1 MAGVVWL
8 VWCGWCDVAGVV
20 WLVWCGWCG
29 VAGVVWLV
37 WCGWCGVA
45 GVVWLVQPTKTVST
59 SPTPLPPPQV
69 EGKAV
74 GFMSINSDFDI
85 DILIGLYD
93 LDNFNGL
100 RNCHEDDVV
109 RSVWETDKRFEKQ
122 VGKVKNAHEKTITE
136 AVVVIDNDEEED
148 DEDEDEDEN
157 EEEED
162 SEEEDD
168 AEARLEKEEIKEIEQ
183 REEDLDQTSDE
194 EDDEERKEEEEEEED
209 EEEEEEA
216 EEEEEEIDMEEK
228 VASDELT
235 VVDSL
240 DETQCS
246 ARFIPPILF
255 CFYCHLFSIVI
266 HFSYNFVIFHIIS
279 KILPSFSFFFHF
291 LFILSN
297 LKPPFFFIF
306 FIFIFNLPHNLHYHT
321 DSTSIKK
328 SDSYVFDSTRGMWT
342 LLRLFF

>member
-1 MAGVVWL
+1 MAGVMWL
-8 VWCGWCDVAGVV
+8 VWCGWYS
-20 WLVWCGWCG
+20 
-29 VAGVVWLV
+29 
-37 WCGWCGVA
+37 
-45 GVVWLVQPTKTVST
+45 QPKRSQ
-59 SPTPLPPPQV
+59 PHQPPLPSPQV

-109 RSVWETDKRFEKQ
+109 KSVWETDKRFEKQ
-122 VGKVKNAHEKTITE
+122 VGKAKNAHEKTITE

-157 EEEED
+157 EEED

-246 ARFIPPILF
+246 ARFIPPIPF

-297 LKPPFFFIF
+297 FEPPFF
-306 FIFIFNLPHNLHYHT
+306 
-321 DSTSIKK
+321 
-328 SDSYVFDSTRGMWT
+328 
-342 LLRLFF
+342 LFFSFSFSTYPTTSTTTQTAPASKRVTATFSTLPAVCGHFCVFLF